1 MSGRWMLV
9 LMGDVQSR
17 DKNHTSYL
25 NREIKNFLIKYKV
38 EGNSKGKKKTN
49 ITEVPIVGKA
59 ATPGDGEEKEKG
71 WK

>member
-1 MSGRWMLV
+1 MDVSADGRC
-9 LMGDVQSR
+9 GKKVQSR

-25 NREIKNFLIKYKV
+25 NREIKNVLIKYKV

-49 ITEVPIVGKA
+49 ITEVAIVRKA
-59 ATPGDGEEKEKG
+59 ATSGDGEEKEKG